1 MDIKKRAME
10 LNDYAVNI
18 RHELHAHPELSF
30 DLPFT
35 EGVVV
40 RELEA
45 MGVTNI
51 RRGIGGGHGVTAD
64 LVGTK
69 PGKVLALR
77 ADMDALPIREETGLP
92 FASDNGCMHA
102 CGHDAHTAMLLATA
116 KLLSGAKDELKG
128 TVRFI
133 FQPSEEPANGAAVM
147 VKDGALEGVDR
158 IIGLH
163 TGNLWAGLKAGQIGW
178 KVGPF
183 MAATTTFN
191 VELQGK
197 SAHGATPHLAVDT
210 ITMAAQIICQLQL
223 IVSREMNPFDPR
235 VLTVGRIEGGTTTN
249 IVADAC
255 RFCGVIR
262 SFSTENST
270 FMKERIVQTVEQAAA
285 SMRGTGTITFSSD
298 LPPVVNDEALTLKMR
313 DIIRAEL
320 GTEFEHEIA
329 MPTTG
334 AEDFAEYT
342 KTIPG
347 AFFYHCSTFG
357 DERDRPHHNAHFM
370 LNEAVLWTGVASLAA
385 FALEWQR

>member
-10 LNDYAVNI
+10 LNDYAVGI
-18 RHELHAHPELSF
+18 RRELHAHPELSF

-40 RELEA
+40 RELET
-45 MGVTNI
+45 MGFKNI

-64 LVGTK
+64 LVGAK
-69 PGKVLALR
+69 PGKTLALR

-92 FASDNGCMHA
+92 FASENGCMHA
-102 CGHDAHTAMLLATA
+102 CGHDAHTAMLLAAA
-116 KLLSGAKDELKG
+116 KLLSEAKDELAG
-128 TVRFI
+128 TVRFL
-133 FQPSEEPANGAAVM
+133 FQPSEEPANGAAIM
-147 VKDGALEGVDR
+147 VKDGALDGVDT
-158 IIGLH
+158 IVGLH

-191 VELQGK
+191 VELKGK
-197 SAHGATPHLAVDT
+197 SAHGATPHLGVDT
-210 ITMAAQIICQLQL
+210 ITMAAHIISQLQL

-235 VLTVGRIEGGTTTN
+235 VLTVGHIEGGTTTN
-249 IVADAC
+249 IVADFC
-255 RFCGVIR
+255 RFRGVIR
-262 SFSTENST
+262 SFSTENSA
-270 FMKERIVQTVEQAAA
+270 FMKERIVQTVEQEAA
-285 SMRGTGTITFSSD
+285 SLRGTGTVAFSSD

-313 DIIRAEL
+313 DIIHKEL
-320 GTEFEHEIA
+320 GVEFEHEIA

-357 DERDRPHHNAHFM
+357 DERDCPHHNAHFM
-370 LNEAVLWTGVASLAA
+370 VNESVLWTGVAAMAA
-385 FALEWQR
+385 FALDWQK

>member
-1 MDIKKRAME
+1 MDIKKMAAE
-10 LNDYAVNI
+10 LNDYAVRI
-18 RHELHAHPELSF
+18 RRELHAHPELSF

-45 MGVTNI
+45 MGFTNI

-64 LVGTK
+64 LTGAK
-69 PGKVLALR
+69 PGKTLALR

-102 CGHDAHTAMLLATA
+102 CGHDVHTAMLLAAA
-116 KLLSGAKDELKG
+116 KLLSGAKDELAG
-128 TVRFI
+128 TVRFL

-147 VKDGALEGVDR
+147 VKDGALKGVDC

-183 MAATTTFN
+183 MAATTTFK
-191 VELQGK
+191 VELKGK

-210 ITMAAQIICQLQL
+210 ITMAAHIISQLQL

-235 VLTVGRIEGGTTTN
+235 VLTVGHIEGGTTTN
-249 IVADAC
+249 IVADSC
-255 RFCGVIR
+255 RFSGVIR
-262 SFSTENST
+262 SFSAENSA
-270 FMKERIVQTVEQAAA
+270 FMKERIVQTVEQEAA
-285 SMRGTGTITFSSD
+285 SLRGTGTVAFSSD

-313 DIIRAEL
+313 DIIHKEL
-320 GTEFEHEIA
+320 GVEFEHEIT

-342 KTIPG
+342 KTVPG

-357 DERDRPHHNAHFM
+357 DDRDRPHHNAHFM
-370 LNEAVLWTGVASLAA
+370 VNESMLWTGVAAMAA
-385 FALEWQR
+385 FALNWQK

>member
-1 MDIKKRAME
+1 MDIKKSAME
-10 LNDYAVNI
+10 LNDYAIGI
-18 RHELHAHPELSF
+18 RRELHAHPELSF

-45 MGVTNI
+45 MGFTNI
-51 RRGIGGGHGVTAD
+51 RRGIGGGHGVTVD
-64 LVGTK
+64 LVGAK
-69 PGKVLALR
+69 PGKTLALR

-116 KLLSGAKDELKG
+116 KLLSGAQGELAG
-128 TVRFI
+128 TVRFL

-147 VKDGALEGVDR
+147 VKDGALDGVDT

-191 VELQGK
+191 VELKGK
-197 SAHGATPHLAVDT
+197 SAHGATPHLGVDT
-210 ITMAAQIICQLQL
+210 ITMAALIISQLQL

-235 VLTVGRIEGGTTTN
+235 VLTVGHIEGGTTTN
-249 IVADAC
+249 IVADFC
-255 RFCGVIR
+255 RFRGVIR
-262 SFSTENST
+262 SFSTENSA
-270 FMKERIVQTVEQAAA
+270 FMKERIVQTVEQEAA
-285 SMRGTGTITFSSD
+285 SLRGTGTVAFSSD

-313 DIIRAEL
+313 DIIHKEL
-320 GTEFEHEIA
+320 GVEFEHEIA

-357 DERDRPHHNAHFM
+357 DERDCPHHNAHFM
-370 LNEAVLWTGVASLAA
+370 VNESVLWTGVAAMAA
-385 FALEWQR
+385 FALDWQK

>member
-1 MDIKKRAME
+1 MDIKKRAAE
-10 LNDYAVNI
+10 LNDYAVGI
-18 RHELHAHPELSF
+18 RRELHAHPELSF

-45 MGVTNI
+45 MDFKNI

-64 LVGTK
+64 LVGGK
-69 PGKVLALR
+69 PGKTLALR

-102 CGHDAHTAMLLATA
+102 CGHDVHTAMLLATA
-116 KLLSGAKDELKG
+116 KLLCEAKDQLAG
-128 TVRFI
+128 TVRFL

-147 VKDGALEGVDR
+147 VKDGALDGVDY

-191 VELQGK
+191 VELKGK
-197 SAHGATPHLAVDT
+197 SAHGATPHLGVDT
-210 ITMAAQIICQLQL
+210 ITMAAHIISQLQL

-235 VLTVGRIEGGTTTN
+235 VLTVGHIEGGTTTN
-249 IVADAC
+249 IVADFC
-255 RFCGVIR
+255 RFRGVIR
-262 SFSTENST
+262 SFSAENSA
-270 FMKERIVQTVEQAAA
+270 FMKERIVQTVEQEAA
-285 SMRGTGTITFSSD
+285 SLRGTGTVAFSSD

-313 DIIRAEL
+313 DIIHKEL

-370 LNEAVLWTGVASLAA
+370 VNESVLWTGVAAMAA
-385 FALEWQR
+385 FALDWQK

>member
-10 LNDYAVNI
+10 LNDYAVGI

-45 MGVTNI
+45 MGFTNI
-51 RRGIGGGHGVTAD
+51 RQGLAQHGVTAD
-64 LVGTK
+64 LVGARL
-69 PGKVLALR
+69 GKTLALR

-116 KLLSGAKDELKG
+116 KLLSEAKGELAG
-128 TVRFI
+128 TVRFL

-147 VKDGALEGVDR
+147 VKDGALDGVDR

-178 KVGPF
+178 KTGPF

-191 VELQGK
+191 VELKGK
-197 SAHGATPHLAVDT
+197 SAHGATPHLGVDT
-210 ITMAAQIICQLQL
+210 ITMAAHIISQLQL

-235 VLTVGRIEGGTTTN
+235 VLTVGQIEGGTTTN
-249 IVADAC
+249 IVAESC
-255 RFCGVIR
+255 RFRGVIR
-262 SFSTENST
+262 SFSADNSA
-270 FMKERIVQTVEQAAA
+270 FMKERIVQTVEQEAA
-285 SMRGTGTITFSSD
+285 SLRGTGTVAFSSD

-313 DIIRAEL
+313 DIIHKEL
-320 GTEFEHEIA
+320 GAEFEHEIA

-370 LNEAVLWTGVASLAA
+370 VNESVLWTGVAAMAA
-385 FALEWQR
+385 FALDWQK